1 MAIYNFED
9 NNKDKSFSLIPDGIY
24 DARVEAVEERV
35 ARSNNHYKQITFRLF
50 GPHAEKVKINNRL
63 IWDNLVL
70 LQQVEWKIQNLLY
83 ACGLPY
89 EGTVTLSDG
98 WEELIGKELKLGI
111 GSEEY
116 QGQKRND
123 VKNYYAKTTEF
134 QSSPKETSSGE
145 KTIPV
150 VEDKEQKERSP
161 EKKKTSS
168 KMKAKKEEEIN
179 VDDIPF

>member
-1 MAIYNFED
+1 
-9 NNKDKSFSLIPDGIY
+9 LIPDGIY
-24 DARVEAVEERV
+24 EARIEAVEERV

-50 GPHAEKVKINNRL
+50 GQHAEKAKINNRL

-98 WEELIGKELKLGI
+98 WDELIGKELELGI

-116 QGQKRND
+116 QGKKQND

-134 QSSPKETSSGE
+134 QSSPGETPSGE
-145 KTIPV
+145 KAIPV
-150 VEDKEQKERSP
+150 VEEKEKPSKKKSVSS
-161 EKKKTSS
+161 KKKT
-168 KMKAKKEEEIN
+168 EEIS